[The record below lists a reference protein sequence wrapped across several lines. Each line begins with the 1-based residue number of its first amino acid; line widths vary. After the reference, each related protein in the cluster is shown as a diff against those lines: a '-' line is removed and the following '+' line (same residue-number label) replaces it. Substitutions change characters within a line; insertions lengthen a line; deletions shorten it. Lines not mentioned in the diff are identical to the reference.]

1 MSHIGK
7 CDRCS
12 NRTPTGE
19 AFCRACV
26 ERHAVARERFYANRP
41 EQLAAYEA
49 RKAEAKQVRLA
60 AKKAQAE
67 YAARFRA
74 ATREDFFACVDV
86 PAGMRRVVIDRNGSH
101 VTFAVAADA
110 SPRGVEWILQIE
122 MAQATDGAFVCKLV
136 SYESDE
142 AMAARAKE
150 AA

>member
-1 MSHIGK
+1 MDSTHYSNDCS
-7 CDRCS
+7 CDDCLSVR
-12 NRTPTGE
+12 
-19 AFCRACV
+19 RAK
-26 ERHAVARERFYANRP
+26 FYANRP

-49 RKAEAKQVRLA
+49 RKAAAKQVRLA
-60 AKKAQAE
+60 AEKAQAE

-86 PAGMRRVVIDRNGSH
+86 PAGMRCVVIDRNGSH

-110 SPRGVEWILQIE
+110 SPRGVEWILQNE

-142 AMAARAKE
+142 AMAARGKV

>member
-1 MSHIGK
+1 MDSTHYSNDCS
-7 CDRCS
+7 CDDCLSVR
-12 NRTPTGE
+12 
-19 AFCRACV
+19 RAK
-26 ERHAVARERFYANRP
+26 FYANRP

-60 AKKAQAE
+60 AEKAQAE

-74 ATREDFFACVDV
+74 AKDEDFFACVDV
-86 PAGMRRVVIDRNGSH
+86 PAGMRGVVIQVDERQ
-101 VTFAVAADA
+101 VTFAVSPDA
-110 SPRGVEWILQIE
+110 SPRGVVSILSTH
-122 MAQATDGAFVCKLV
+122 MAQETDGAFVCKLV